1 MDHLITVEEVRA
13 LGRPISPQI
22 DKEKLQSYIYE
33 TERLSIK
40 PVIGDSLFS
49 HILEKIQPDKEK
61 MADNDPV
68 KILLDGGEY
77 TDAKGR
83 FHMLSGLRMAMSY
96 YVYAQYVMDGD
107 LQLTRAG
114 VVVKDGA
121 YSSHV
126 SSKERSDSYNNALAI
141 AKGFLNEVKDYIRY
155 AFPDE
160 YNRKGNNLNSHQ
172 NGVVIRKI
180 G

>member
-1 MDHLITVEEVRA
+1 MDHLITVEEVMA
-13 LGRPISPQI
+13 LGRPISPHI
-22 DKEKLQSYIYE
+22 EKEKLLSYIYE

-40 PVIGDSLFS
+40 PVIGDSLFTK
-49 HILEKIQPDKEK
+49 ILAKIQPDKEK
-61 MADNDPV
+61 MADDDPV
-68 KILLDGGEY
+68 KILLDGGDY
-77 TDAKGR
+77 TDSTGQ

-96 YVYAQYVMDGD
+96 FVYAQYVMDGD
-107 LQLTRAG
+107 LHLTRAG
-114 VVVKDGA
+114 VVIKDGA

-141 AKGFLNEVKDYIRY
+141 AQGFMSEVKAYIRH

-160 YNRKGNNLNSHQ
+160 YRRGGNNLKSHQ
-172 NGVVIRKI
+172 NGIVIRRI

>member
-22 DKEKLQSYIYE
+22 DSEKLLSYIYE

-40 PVIGDSLFS
+40 PVIGDRLFS
-49 HILEKIQPDKEK
+49 RILEKIQPDKEK
-61 MADNDPV
+61 LADDDPV

-77 TDAKGR
+77 TDGNGQ

-96 YVYAQYVMDGD
+96 FVYAQYVMDGD

-126 SSKERSDSYNNALAI
+126 SSKERSDSYNNALTI
-141 AKGFLNEVKDYIRY
+141 AQGFMSEVKEYLRH

-160 YNRKGNNLNSHQ
+160 YRRRGNSLNSNQ
-172 NGVVIRKI
+172 NAVVIKRI

>member
-40 PVIGDSLFS
+40 PVLGDTLFS
-49 HILEKIQPDKEK
+49 AILAKLQPGAQPLASD
-61 MADNDPV
+61 DPV

-77 TDAKGR
+77 TDAHGR
-83 FHMLSGLRMAMSY
+83 YHMFSGLRMAMSY

-107 LQLTRAG
+107 FQLTRAG
-114 VVVKDGA
+114 VVIKDGA

-126 SSKERSDSYNNALAI
+126 SSKERSDCYNNALAI
-141 AKGFLNEVKDYIRY
+141 AKGFMDEVREYVRH

-160 YNRKGNNLNSHQ
+160 YRHRGSSINSHQ
-172 NGVVIRKI
+172 NGTVVRKI

>member
-1 MDHLITVEEVRA
+1 MDHLITVEEVRD

-22 DKEKLQSYIYE
+22 DSEKLLSYIYE

-49 HILEKIQPDKEK
+49 RILAKLQPESDA
-61 MADNDPV
+61 MADDDPV
-68 KILLDGGEY
+68 KVLLDGGEY
-77 TDAKGR
+77 TDCKGQY
-83 FHMLSGLRMAMSY
+83 HMFSGLRMAMSY

-107 LQLTRAG
+107 FQLTRAG

-126 SSKERSDSYNNALAI
+126 SSKERSDSYNNALTI
-141 AKGFLNEVKDYIRY
+141 AEGFMDEVKDYIRY
-155 AFPDE
+155 AFPEE
-160 YNRKGNNLNSHQ
+160 YKKRGKALGAHNKAIIVKR
-172 NGVVIRKI
+172 I

>member
-1 MDHLITVEEVRA
+1 MA

-33 TERLSIK
+33 TERLSVK
-40 PVIGDSLFS
+40 PVIGDKLFAR
-49 HILEKIQPDKEK
+49 IIEKIQPDSERL
-61 MADNDPV
+61 ADDDPV

-77 TDAKGR
+77 TDCKGR
-83 FHMLSGLRMAMSY
+83 YHLLSGLRMAMSY

-107 LQLTRAG
+107 FQLTRAG

-126 SSKERSDSYNNALAI
+126 SSRERSDCYNNALTI
-141 AKGFLNEVKDYIRY
+141 AQGFMEEVMQFIRH
-155 AFPDE
+155 AFPE
-160 YNRKGNNLNSHQ
+160 EARKTGNSLGSHQ
-172 NGVVIRKI
+172 NSLVIRRI
-180 G
+180 GK

>member
-49 HILEKIQPDKEK
+49 RILEKIQPKGEPLP
-61 MADNDPV
+61 ANDPV

-77 TDAKGR
+77 TDRQGQYHI
-83 FHMLSGLRMAMSY
+83 FSGLRMAISY
-96 YVYAQYVMDGD
+96 FVYAQYIMDGD

-114 VVVKDGA
+114 VVIKDGA

-126 SSKERSDSYNNALAI
+126 SSKERSDSYNNALTI
-141 AKGFLNEVKDYIRY
+141 ANGFMSEVKEYIRY
-155 AFPDE
+155 AFPDDW
-160 YNRKGNNLNSHQ
+160 RKRAKGVNNHNKA
-172 NGVVIRKI
+172 IIIKKI

>member
-22 DKEKLQSYIYE
+22 DKEKLLSYIYE

-49 HILEKIQPDKEK
+49 RILEKLDEQDIA
-61 MADNDPV
+61 ADDPI

-77 TDAKGR
+77 TDAQGHY
-83 FHMLSGLRMAMSY
+83 HMFSGLRMAMSY

-107 LQLTRAG
+107 FQLTRAG

-126 SSKERSDSYNNALAI
+126 SSKERSDCYNNALTI
-141 AKGFLNEVKDYIRY
+141 ADGFMTEVKGYIRF

-160 YNRKGNNLNSHQ
+160 YRRLGKILGNHSSAIT
-172 NGVVIRKI
+172 VKRI

>member
-1 MDHLITVEEVRA
+1 MDHLITVEGLRD

-22 DKEKLQSYIYE
+22 DKEKLLSYIYE
-33 TERLSIK
+33 TERLNIK

-49 HILEKIQPDKEK
+49 KLLDKVKTDAET
-61 MADNDPV
+61 MTDDDPY

-77 TDAKGR
+77 TDCQKR
-83 FHMLSGLRMAMSY
+83 YHMLSGLRIAISY
-96 YVYAQYVMDGD
+96 YVYAQYIMDGD

-126 SSKERSDSYNNALAI
+126 SSKERSDSYNNALTI
-141 AKGFLNEVKDYIRY
+141 AEGFMAEVKDFIRY

-160 YNRKGNNLNSHQ
+160 YRKRGKAINNHNKAII
-172 NGVVIRKI
+172 VKRI

>member
-13 LGRPISPQI
+13 LGRPISPQT

-40 PVIGDSLFS
+40 PVIGDRLFS
-49 HILEKIQPDKEK
+49 RILEKIQPDKEK
-61 MADNDPV
+61 LPTDDPV

-77 TDAKGR
+77 TDAQGQ
-83 FHMLSGLRMAMSY
+83 FHMFSGLRMAMSY

-126 SSKERSDSYNNALAI
+126 SSKERSDSYNNALTI
-141 AKGFLNEVKDYIRY
+141 AKGFMSEVKDYIRY
-155 AFPDE
+155 AFPEE
-160 YNRKGNNLNSHQ
+160 YRRRGNSLNSHQ
-172 NGVVIRKI
+172 NSLVIRKI

>member
-40 PVIGDSLFS
+40 PVLGDSLFS
-49 HILEKIQPDKEK
+49 RILERLQPDKEK
-61 MADNDPV
+61 MADNDPI

-77 TDAKGR
+77 TDAQGQY
-83 FHMLSGLRMAMSY
+83 HLVSGLRMAMSY

-121 YSSHV
+121 YSSHA
-126 SSKERSDSYNNALAI
+126 SSKERSDCYNNALTI
-141 AKGFLNEVKDYIRY
+141 ARGFMDEVKEYVRY

-160 YNRKGNNLNSHQ
+160 YRRRGNTLKSHQ

>member
-22 DKEKLQSYIYE
+22 DKEKLLSYIYE

-40 PVIGDSLFS
+40 PVIGDTLFS
-49 HILEKIQPDKEK
+49 TILAKVQPDAEK
-61 MADNDPV
+61 MADDDPV
-68 KILLDGGEY
+68 KILLDGGDY
-77 TDAKGR
+77 TDSNGQY
-83 FHMLSGLRMAMSY
+83 HMLSGLRMAMSY
-96 YVYAQYVMDGD
+96 FVYAQYVMDGD

-126 SSKERSDSYNNALAI
+126 SSKERSDSYNNALTI
-141 AKGFLNEVKDYIRY
+141 ARGFLDEAVAYIKF
-155 AFPDE
+155 AFPE
-160 YNRKGNNLNSHQ
+160 ESRRKGNSLNSHQ
-172 NGVVIRKI
+172 NAVVIKRI

>member
-33 TERLSIK
+33 TERLSVK
-40 PVIGDSLFS
+40 PVLGDRLFS
-49 HILEKIQPDKEK
+49 LLLSKIQPNSTK
-61 MADNDPV
+61 MTDNDPV

-77 TDAKGR
+77 TDASGQY
-83 FHMLSGLRMAMSY
+83 HMLSGLRMAMSY
-96 YVYAQYVMDGD
+96 FVYAQYVMDGD

-121 YSSHV
+121 YSSHI
-126 SSKERSDSYNNALAI
+126 SSKERSDSYNNALTI
-141 AKGFLNEVKDYIRY
+141 ARGFMEEVKAFVRH

-160 YNRKGNNLNSHQ
+160 YRHRGNPLNSHQ
-172 NGVVIRKI
+172 NATIIKKI